1 MNLLI
6 HPNYLP
12 AISQLKLIIDSKK
25 LIFEINDNFQ
35 KQTHRNRTYIYGAN
49 GLLLLSIPVI
59 HSQKN
64 RKKFK
69 DVKIAYDYDW
79 LTQHLKSFQI
89 SYRSSPFFEYYE
101 DKLVDLYVRR
111 EKYLYD
117 FNLRSIDVLFDMLQ
131 INLEYDFTKG
141 YSEQYSDILD
151 YRNNY
156 KKLNSSFKIK
166 EYTQVFESKHG
177 YIENLSALDLIF
189 NEGPNA
195 INFLKTSYK

>member
-141 YSEQYSDILD
+141 YREQYSDILD

-156 KKLNSSFKIK
+156 EKLNSSFKIK

-195 INFLKTSYK
+195 INFLKTS

>member
-35 KQTHRNRTYIYGAN
+35 KQTYRNRTYIYGAN

-156 KKLNSSFKIK
+156 KKINSSFKIK

-195 INFLKTSYK
+195 INFLKTS

>member
-131 INLEYDFTKG
+131 INIEYDFTKG

-177 YIENLSALDLIF
+177 YIENLSVLDLIF

-195 INFLKTSYK
+195 INFLKTS

>member
-35 KQTHRNRTYIYGAN
+35 KQTYRNRTYIYGAN

-117 FNLRSIDVLFDMLQ
+117 FNLRSIGVLFDMLQ

-195 INFLKTSYK
+195 INFLKTS

>member
-131 INLEYDFTKG
+131 INLEYDFTKE

-156 KKLNSSFKIK
+156 EKLNSSFKIK

-195 INFLKTSYK
+195 INFLKTS

>member
-35 KQTHRNRTYIYGAN
+35 KQTYRNRTYIYGAN

-101 DKLVDLYVRR
+101 DKLADLYVRR

-141 YSEQYSDILD
+141 YYEQYSDILD

-195 INFLKTSYK
+195 INFLKTS

>member
-79 LTQHLKSFQI
+79 QTQHLKSFQI

-177 YIENLSALDLIF
+177 YIENLSVLDLIF

-195 INFLKTSYK
+195 INFLKTS